1 MKRVS
6 VLVAGGGPVG
16 LTLARDLAMRGV
28 DCLLV
33 ERNATTTRHPKMDNT
48 NVRSMEL
55 FSLAGLEPRLRAV
68 AVPEDHQ
75 FDVAWV
81 TRMTG
86 HELVRFAYPSPAADR
101 DNYRARNDGSQ
112 PYSPPMRV
120 SQAEIEPVLK
130 HALEEEPLAEV
141 RFGTAV
147 VDFTQDDEGITVVL
161 RDQASGQTEQVRC
174 AYLAGCDGGGSTAR
188 ETLGIALRGQA
199 QIMPRFMT
207 HFRTDDPEARAL
219 LQRWGR
225 TWHYQSNH
233 GTLIAQNDTDIWTLH
248 TRYPQNEADA
258 TAPQALVARFV
269 GREIPLEILV
279 ANPWAP
285 HLLLADEAGRER
297 VWLAGDAGHQ
307 YIPTGGYGMNTGIGD
322 AYGLAWMLAARVL
335 GFGGPELLPGYGAER
350 HPVWARN
357 LEGSRRHNDVR
368 VQIAGLYAPEFDD
381 PDSAGEAARARA
393 SAEIARI
400 GNAENESL
408 GLEMGYHYAGSPLV
422 AAESS
427 AQAPGDPLHY
437 VPNTL
442 PGARLPSLH
451 LADGRAVYALLGRW
465 FTLLS
470 FGPDDVRGFVEAA
483 AARAVPLSIERLDDQ
498 NARHV
503 YGADLLLI
511 RPDQHVAWRGN
522 AGVSR
527 QEAHDILSRALGW
540 QTEGDNDG

>member
-33 ERNATTTRHPKMDNT
+33 ERNATTTQHPKMDNT

-55 FSLAGLEPRLRAV
+55 FSLAGIEPRLRAV
-68 AVPEDHQ
+68 AVPEEHP

-101 DNYRARNDGSQ
+101 KNYRAKNDGSQ
-112 PYSPPMRV
+112 PYAPPMRV

-130 HALEEEPLAEV
+130 RALEEETLAEV
-141 RFGTAV
+141 RFGTAI
-147 VDFTQDDEGITVVL
+147 VDFTQDAEGITVVI
-161 RDQASGQTEQVRC
+161 RDQQSGQTEQVHC
-174 AYLAGCDGGGSTAR
+174 SYLAGCDGGGSTVR
-188 ETLGIALRGQA
+188 EILGIPLHGQA

-207 HFRTDDPEARAL
+207 HFRTDDLEARAL

-233 GTLIAQNDTDIWTLH
+233 GTLIAQNDRDVWTLH

-258 TAPQALVARFV
+258 ATPQALVARFV
-269 GREIPLEILV
+269 GKEIPLEILV
-279 ANPWAP
+279 ANRWSP
-285 HLLLADEAGRER
+285 HLLLAEGAGKQR

-322 AYGLAWMLAARVL
+322 AYTLGWMLAAKVL
-335 GFGGPELLPGYGAER
+335 GFGGPGLLPGYGIER
-350 HPVWARN
+350 HPVWTRN
-357 LEGSRRHNDVR
+357 LEGSRSHNAVR
-368 VQIAGLYAPEFDD
+368 VQIAGLYNPTLE
-381 PDSAGEAARARA
+381 SSGEEGEAARTKAA
-393 SAEIARI
+393 AEIARI

-422 AAESS
+422 ARESG
-427 AQAPGDPLHY
+427 ADVPMDFY
-437 VPNTL
+437 RYIPNTI
-442 PGARLPSLH
+442 PGARLPSLY
-451 LADGRAVYALLGRW
+451 LAEGTPIYSRLSRW
-465 FTLLS
+465 FTLLV
-470 FGPDDVRGFVEAA
+470 FGSTDDSAFIKAA
-483 AARAVPLSIERLDDQ
+483 AARSIPLSVVRLDDD
-498 NARHV
+498 NARRI
-503 YGADLLLI
+503 YGADLLLV

-522 AGVSR
+522 ASAT
-527 QEAHDILSRALGW
+527 EEKAHAILGQAVGW
-540 QTEGDNDG
+540 